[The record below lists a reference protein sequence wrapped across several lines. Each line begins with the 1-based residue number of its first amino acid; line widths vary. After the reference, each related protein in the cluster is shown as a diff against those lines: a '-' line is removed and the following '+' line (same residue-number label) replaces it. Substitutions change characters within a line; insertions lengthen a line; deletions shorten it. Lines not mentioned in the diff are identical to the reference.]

1 MSLLPR
7 TNPLTVCPSCGVIH
21 GPGQPPCPAPPDS
34 APASLPKSQAD
45 APLQAAPG
53 TLAPPLSAK
62 AAPARPA
69 PRLLSDEKIRSLLD
83 QGIIVDEDVHG
94 LRLTGKPVSGRGKG
108 TGQLSASDVVRL
120 AADLD
125 GGVLP
130 ADQRRHCP
138 QCDAV
143 VSPRAS
149 RCEWC
154 GKSLAPPP
162 T

>member
-7 TNPLTVCPSCGVIH
+7 TNPLPACRVCGIVHPL
-21 GPGQPPCPAPPDS
+21 GQPPCSGPTLKVDGSPPAPSIALPS
-34 APASLPKSQAD
+34 SPEPAKPE
-45 APLQAAPG
+45 
-53 TLAPPLSAK
+53 LS
-62 AAPARPA
+62 PAGHGSDHTARRP
-69 PRLLSDEKIRSLLD
+69 LSDEKIRSFVD
-83 QGIIVDEDVHG
+83 QGIIIDEDAHG
-94 LRLTGKPVSGRGKG
+94 LRLTGLPVRGRGKT
-108 TGQLSASDVVRL
+108 TGQLSATDIVRL

-138 QCDAV
+138 HCDAV
-143 VSPRAS
+143 VPRQAS

-154 GKSLAPPP
+154 AKSLDSPP